1 MALNAY
7 LKLKANGTDLPGEST
22 KNGYEN
28 WIEVESFS
36 WGAVTSRD
44 AGGLS
49 TGRRVYKEF
58 RWINTHHKSSVL
70 IWKALAQNEVIDATL
85 KALRPSQSGDGTEE
99 HFLTIAFKQ
108 GRISA
113 FDQAAEQGSDGA
125 YEEIGLIFRTIA
137 MTHEDGGIT
146 FEDDWMQTA

>member
-36 WGAVTSRD
+36 WGVITAFE
-44 AGGLS
+44 AGSGTA

-58 RWINTHHKSSVL
+58 RWVNTHHKSSVL
-70 IWKALAQNEVIDATL
+70 IWRALAQNEVVDATL

-108 GRISA
+108 GRISS
-113 FDQAAEQGSDGA
+113 FDQAGEEGVF
-125 YEEIGLIFRTIA
+125 EEIGLVFRSIA
-137 MTHEDGGIT
+137 VTHENGGITHEDNLT
-146 FEDDWMQTA
+146 DVR